1 MALMIQI
8 LKRCSHPTVL
18 YHLFIKTIQHPEAKK
33 ASNPMGFT
41 VMNVMFRG
49 YEPTN
54 RWWKNTHKYIYNI
67 YICISMNPH
76 EILYFI
82 PWFSAAQKNTS
93 RRPST
98 PSSSASAMCLSCWIS
113 SRLVSSDHLFETP
126 WGVDS
131 CGMSWMIFRLNT
143 KTGGMCL
150 AAAS

>member
-18 YHLFIKTIQHPEAKK
+18 YHLSIKTIQHPEAKK

-54 RWWKNTHKYIYNI
+54 RWWKNTHKYIYI
-67 YICISMNPH
+67 YAYPWTPMKSSILSHDSPRLRKILQEGHQHQAVQPQRCAWAAESHQGWWAATIC
-76 EILYFI
+76 
-82 PWFSAAQKNTS
+82 S
-93 RRPST
+93 RR
-98 PSSSASAMCLSCWIS
+98 
-113 SRLVSSDHLFETP
+113 HG
-126 WGVDS
+126 GVDS

>member
-8 LKRCSHPTVL
+8 LNRCSHPTVL
-18 YHLFIKTIQHPEAKK
+18 PPCLKTIQHPEEKK

-54 RWWKNTHKYIYNI
+54 RWWKNTHIYI
-67 YICISMNPH
+67 YICISMKPH

-126 WGVDS
+126 WGGVDS
-131 CGMSWMIFRLNT
+131 CGMSWMIFRLNS